1 MPSSNNLK
9 ASVAVRV
16 RQGAYYCYC
25 NTFRSNPDR
34 RVPMHLVIKSLKEYH
49 KKLGLHIDMY
59 HLRVM
64 STTIGTP
71 SGSAEILYRCCPA
84 QLTIAPLN

>member
-1 MPSSNNLK
+1 MPSSSLK
-9 ASVAVRV
+9 VFVALHMYA
-16 RQGAYYCYC
+16 QGAYYCYC

-34 RVPMHLVIKSLKEYH
+34 RVPMHVVIKSLKEYH

-64 STTIGTP
+64 STTIGTLIWL
-71 SGSAEILYRCCPA
+71 G
-84 QLTIAPLN
+84 